1 MIRKAPEK
9 DLCRIAEILVY
20 NNRVNFLPIFGD
32 EEYSFCRMSVENLM
46 KEYAAPEKLS
56 QVWVYD
62 DGILRGLVQI
72 RGTEV
77 VKLFVDVFFQN
88 RGIGAEL
95 LEFAVRQQGAD
106 HLYALEKNLRGIA
119 FYGRHGF
126 FPSGEWEYEEGT
138 TEKLIL
144 LKKTK

>member
-1 MIRKAPEK
+1 MIRKATEA

-20 NNRVNFLPIFGD
+20 NNRVNFFPIFQD
-32 EEYSFCRMSVENLM
+32 EEYSFCEMSVENLM
-46 KEYAAPEKLS
+46 KEYADPEKLS
-56 QVWVYD
+56 QIWVYD
-62 DGILRGLVQI
+62 DGIVRGLIMI

-88 RGIGAEL
+88 RGIGADL
-95 LEFAVRQQGAD
+95 LEFAVREHGAD
-106 HLYALEKNLRGIA
+106 HLFALEKNLRGIA

-126 FPSGEWEYEEGT
+126 FPCGHWEYEEGT
-138 TEKLIL
+138 TEKLLL

>member
-1 MIRKAPEK
+1 MIRKATEK

-32 EEYSFCRMSVENLM
+32 EEYSFCEMSVENLM

-138 TEKLIL
+138 TEKLLL

>member
-1 MIRKAPEK
+1 MIRKATEK

-62 DGILRGLVQI
+62 DGILRGLIQI

-88 RGIGAEL
+88 RGIGAAL
-95 LEFAVRQQGAD
+95 LEFAVREHGAD

-138 TEKLIL
+138 TEKLLL